1 MVLSM
6 MSLGVVVVV
15 VEGGTGFGNRL
26 AFTGE
31 TQPSNNVTNAPT
43 TMNE

>member
-15 VEGGTGFGNRL
+15 VEGGIGFGNRL

-31 TQPSNNVTNAPT
+31 TQPSTNVTNAPT
-43 TMNE
+43 AMNE